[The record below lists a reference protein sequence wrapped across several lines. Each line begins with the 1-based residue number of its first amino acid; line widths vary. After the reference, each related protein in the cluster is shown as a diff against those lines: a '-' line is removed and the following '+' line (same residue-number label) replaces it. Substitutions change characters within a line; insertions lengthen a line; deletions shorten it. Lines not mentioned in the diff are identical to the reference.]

1 MRTRLLPAFVSSLL
15 LVGVLGIAP
24 APAQDSLE
32 DARAEREELRRQ
44 AAEVAAEIDLLG
56 AQDAEVAQA
65 LADLEAFVAQTQA
78 DIDAA
83 ELAIAQAEA
92 EAAATDLEVE
102 RLDGDIG
109 AAREVVRTFAVTA
122 YVAPGGS
129 DLDNLLSS
137 DDPRTSELRKFFVEL
152 AGGNADD
159 AVGELRRLQDD
170 QDALRLVA
178 EEARDRAD
186 TSRQELEVK
195 LNELRDAIAAQESI
209 RADIERRIEEW
220 EGESAALA
228 AADAE
233 VTAIIQAEEA
243 RIEAARQAEIQRQ
256 ADLERQR
263 LAEEQRLAELE
274 RQRQLAEQPAEQPA
288 ATEET
293 TPDDGTVVDPPALPP
308 VDAPSSFVW
317 PVSGAVVS
325 QFGFRIH
332 PIFGTERFHS
342 GIDINAGTGTPIAAS
357 AGGVVITSGWMD
369 GYGNTVIIDHGGGF
383 ATLYG
388 HQSQLAVSAGQSVNQ
403 GAIVGYV
410 GSTGWSTGPHLHF
423 EIRIGGSPVNPL
435 GYL

>member
-1 MRTRLLPAFVSSLL
+1 
-15 LVGVLGIAP
+15 VLGIAP

-32 DARAEREELRRQ
+32 DARSEREELRRQ

-92 EAAATDLEVE
+92 EAAATDLEIE

-122 YVAPGGS
+122 YVSPGGS

-137 DDPRTSELRKFFVEL
+137 DDPRTNELRKFFVEL

-159 AVGELRRLQDD
+159 AIGELRRLQDD
-170 QDALRLVA
+170 QDALRVVA

-195 LNELRDAIAAQESI
+195 LTELRDAIAAQESI
-209 RADIERRIEEW
+209 RADIERRVEEW

-263 LAEEQRLAELE
+263 LAEEQRLADLE
-274 RQRQLAEQPAEQPA
+274 RQRQLGEQPA

-293 TPDDGTVVDPPALPP
+293 APDDGAVVEPPALPP
-308 VDAPSSFVW
+308 VDAPSSFIW
-317 PVSGAVVS
+317 PVNGAVVS

-342 GIDINAGTGTPIAAS
+342 GIDVNAGSGTPIAAS

-383 ATLYG
+383 ATLYA
-388 HQSQLAVSAGQSVNQ
+388 HQSQVAVSVGQSVNQ
-403 GAIVGYV
+403 GEIIGYV

-423 EIRIGGSPVNPL
+423 EVRIGGAPVNPL

>member
-1 MRTRLLPAFVSSLL
+1 M
-15 LVGVLGIAP
+15 LGIAP

-56 AQDAEVAQA
+56 AQDADVAQA

-78 DIDAA
+78 DIEAA

-102 RLDGDIG
+102 RLNGEIAG
-109 AAREVVRTFAVTA
+109 AREVVRTFAVTA
-122 YVAPGGS
+122 YVSPDGS
-129 DLDNLLSS
+129 DLDNLLAAT
-137 DDPRTSELRKFFVEL
+137 DPRTNELRKFFVGL

-159 AVGELRRLQDD
+159 AIGELRRLQDD

-178 EEARDRAD
+178 EGARDRAD
-186 TSRQELEVK
+186 ASRAELEVK
-195 LNELRDAIAAQESI
+195 LVELRDAIAAQESI
-209 RADIERRIEEW
+209 RADIERRIDEW

-243 RIEAARQAEIQRQ
+243 RIEAARQAEIQRL

-263 LAEEQRLAELE
+263 LAEEQRLADLAQ
-274 RQRQLAEQPAEQPA
+274 QRQLAEEQAVTP
-288 ATEET
+288 EV
-293 TPDDGTVVDPPALPP
+293 TPDDGAVDSPALPP
-308 VDAPSSFVW
+308 VDVPSSFIW
-317 PVSGAVVS
+317 PVNGAVVS
-325 QFGFRIH
+325 SFGFRIH
-332 PIFGTERFHS
+332 PIFGTQRFHS

-357 AGGVVITSGWMD
+357 AGGVVITAGWMD

-388 HQSQLAVSAGQSVNQ
+388 HQSQLGVSVGQSVNQ
-403 GAIVGYV
+403 GAIIGYV

-423 EIRIGGSPVNPL
+423 EIRIGGAPVDPL

>member
-1 MRTRLLPAFVSSLL
+1 VRNRLLPAFVSSLL

-78 DIDAA
+78 DIDGA

-92 EAAATDLEVE
+92 DAAATDLEVE
-102 RLDGDIG
+102 RLDGEIG

-122 YVAPGGS
+122 YVSPGGS

-137 DDPRTSELRKFFVEL
+137 DDPRTNELRKFFVEL

-178 EEARDRAD
+178 EEARARAD

-195 LNELRDAIAAQESI
+195 LTELRDAIAAQESI
-209 RADIERRIEEW
+209 RADIERRVAEW

-243 RIEAARQAEIQRQ
+243 RIEAARQAEIQRL

-263 LAEEQRLAELE
+263 LAEEQRLADLQ
-274 RQRQLAEQPAEQPA
+274 RQRQLAEQPAV
-288 ATEET
+288 TEET
-293 TPDDGTVVDPPALPP
+293 PADDDAVVDPPALPP
-308 VDAPSSFVW
+308 VDAPSNFIW
-317 PVSGAVVS
+317 PVNGAVVS
-325 QFGFRIH
+325 AFGFRIH
-332 PIFGTERFHS
+332 PIFGTQRFHS
-342 GIDINAGTGTPIAAS
+342 GIDVNAGSGTPIAAA

-369 GYGNTVIIDHGGGF
+369 GYGNTVIVDHGGGF
-383 ATLYG
+383 ATLYA
-388 HQSQLAVSAGQSVNQ
+388 HQSQLAVSVGQSVNQ

-423 EIRIGGSPVNPL
+423 EIRIGGAPVDPL